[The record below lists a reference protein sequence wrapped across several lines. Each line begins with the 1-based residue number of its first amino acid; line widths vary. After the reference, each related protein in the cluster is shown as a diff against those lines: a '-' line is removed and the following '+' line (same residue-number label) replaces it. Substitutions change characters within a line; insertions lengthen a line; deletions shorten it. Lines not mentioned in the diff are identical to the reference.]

1 MIQEISKFKKNVG
14 TPKFYSIS
22 DSHEFSKKYL
32 TVNNISSSFEQIS
45 PKDMEKKKLYEDT
58 GKEMK
63 NICID
68 KATLLRKRLSQI

>member
-45 PKDMEKKKLYEDT
+45 PKDMEKK
-58 GKEMK
+58 
-63 NICID
+63 
-68 KATLLRKRLSQI
+68 